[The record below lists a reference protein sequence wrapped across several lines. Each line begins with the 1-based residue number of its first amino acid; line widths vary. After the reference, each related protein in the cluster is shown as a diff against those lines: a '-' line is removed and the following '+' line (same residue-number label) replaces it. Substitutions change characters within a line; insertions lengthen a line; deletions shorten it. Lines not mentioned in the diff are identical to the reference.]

1 MAEAG
6 LPLALRERLA
16 GELDAL
22 TLRAPEP
29 HLARYRREPSAT
41 RHGPALGPMV
51 AAGAALALIAL
62 FAVSPG
68 HAPFKLAVQIVSH
81 LDRTHGT
88 DQAPAPPVTG
98 HPAKTE
104 NQGGQQGASSD
115 GQMEQPGTGAGSGSA
130 PAGLAPAGLAPAE
143 PAQERSQERE
153 QEKADET
160 EPGHGSRSVPTPR
173 STQPREGSD
182 REAGK
187 PSGEGD

>member
-1 MAEAG
+1 
-6 LPLALRERLA
+6 
-16 GELDAL
+16 
-22 TLRAPEP
+22 
-29 HLARYRREPSAT
+29 
-41 RHGPALGPMV
+41 MV

-143 PAQERSQERE
+143 PAQARSQERE

>member
-22 TLRAPEP
+22 PLRAPEP
-29 HLARYRREPSAT
+29 QLARYRREPSAT

-68 HAPFKLAVQIVSH
+68 HSPLKLAVQIVSH
-81 LDRTHGT
+81 LDRTQGT
-88 DQAPAPPVTG
+88 DQAPPPPVTG
-98 HPAKTE
+98 RPAKTE
-104 NQGGQQGASSD
+104 NQGGQQGASGD
-115 GQMEQPGTGAGSGSA
+115 GQMGQPGTGAGSG
-130 PAGLAPAGLAPAE
+130 PAPAGLAPAE

-173 STQPREGSD
+173 SPEPREGSD

-187 PSGEGD
+187 PSQERD